1 MTDDLVKRLRSANDE
16 SFVETL
22 CGEAADHIEQL
33 TAERDA
39 SNELGKALEE
49 DSGQLREEVARL
61 NAERDR
67 LQREVKD
74 LKKLAYAA
82 YCEGFSDG
90 KDGGW
95 IVGPSNQ
102 PWKASDAHR
111 MLKTMEAK
119 P

>member
-1 MTDDLVKRLRSANDE
+1 MTDDLVKRL
-16 SFVETL
+16 
-22 CGEAADHIEQL
+22 HWH
-33 TAERDA
+33 RDFIGT
-39 SNELGKALEE
+39 NPWPDGYPFL
-49 DSGQLREEVARL
+49 QEV
-61 NAERDR
+61 RDR
-67 LQREVKD
+67 LGNAADRIETLTQEVKD

>member
-1 MTDDLVKRLRSANDE
+1 MTDAELVERLLDWPYQG
-16 SFVETL
+16 ETMAQ
-22 CGEAADHIEQL
+22 EAADRIEAL
-33 TAERDA
+33 T
-39 SNELGKALEE
+39 
-49 DSGQLREEVARL
+49 Q
-61 NAERDR
+61 
-67 LQREVKD
+67 EVKD

>member
-1 MTDDLVKRLRSANDE
+1 MTDELVKRLRGDWFGYEVSLKAIDAMN
-16 SFVETL
+16 
-22 CGEAADHIEQL
+22 EAADRIEAL
-33 TAERDA
+33 T
-39 SNELGKALEE
+39 
-49 DSGQLREEVARL
+49 Q
-61 NAERDR
+61 
-67 LQREVKD
+67 EVKD

>member
-1 MTDDLVKRLRSANDE
+1 MTDEDYVAELRSHGMLSTNQ
-16 SFVETL
+16 
-22 CGEAADHIEQL
+22 AADRIEQL

-102 PWKASDAHR
+102 PWKASDAHKA
-111 MLKTMEAK
+111 LNGESHD
-119 P
+119 

>member
-1 MTDDLVKRLRSANDE
+1 MTDELVERLRYLSRVFRKHDVEELTYDDYLSARLYPD
-16 SFVETL
+16 
-22 CGEAADHIEQL
+22 EAADRIEAL
-33 TAERDA
+33 T
-39 SNELGKALEE
+39 
-49 DSGQLREEVARL
+49 Q
-61 NAERDR
+61 
-67 LQREVKD
+67 EVKD